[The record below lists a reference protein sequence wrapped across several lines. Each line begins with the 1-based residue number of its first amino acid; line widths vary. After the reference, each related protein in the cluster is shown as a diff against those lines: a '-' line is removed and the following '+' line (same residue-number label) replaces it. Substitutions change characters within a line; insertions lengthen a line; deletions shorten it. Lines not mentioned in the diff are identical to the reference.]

1 MPLGRPPGVAGALLE
16 AAVHGGLPCLHETV
30 RLGTRTAGSVR
41 RQWEQFAET
50 PDIPSDGLKLSAIVQ
65 CAGWRQVWRAAP
77 NYYHDHGFGMD
88 LQTWGWHTGAVRSGE
103 STFVRLKEIGIAG
116 HRRRRP
122 GGAGRCASRRE
133 VVADFSRHARCGP
146 AGGFARRMLSAGK
159 PAAQLFA
166 SDCTGAGCH
175 KGSQGSA
182 RIAVSPRSRVSC
194 PSTTPPA
201 ARARP
206 RLRPIW
212 SACEAAPPG
221 PIPSRP
227 RSRRS
232 AGRRL
237 ENPPTL
243 QKLSRRGLRQS
254 RRATGR
260 SNCNAGCRRACSRT
274 RAAGAASGAT
284 EAPVG
289 HLRLI
294 RRQGGHI
301 ARPPNG
307 LRSQH
312 CGRAQNHF
320 R

>member
-1 MPLGRPPGVAGALLE
+1 M
-16 AAVHGGLPCLHETV
+16 
-30 RLGTRTAGSVR
+30 
-41 RQWEQFAET
+41 
-50 PDIPSDGLKLSAIVQ
+50 
-65 CAGWRQVWRAAP
+65 
-77 NYYHDHGFGMD
+77 
-88 LQTWGWHTGAVRSGE
+88 RSGE

-122 GGAGRCASRRE
+122 GGARHCASRRA
-133 VVADFSRHARCGP
+133 VVADCSRHTPLRPRRRVHAARILAP
-146 AGGFARRMLSAGK
+146 ASRRRSCSPAIAPV
-159 PAAQLFA
+159 PAATRVLR
-166 SDCTGAGCH
+166 
-175 KGSQGSA
+175 GSA

-260 SNCNAGCRRACSRT
+260 SQLQRRLPPCLF
-274 RAAGAASGAT
+274 
-284 EAPVG
+284 P
-289 HLRLI
+289 HP
-294 RRQGGHI
+294 RR
-301 ARPPNG
+301 RRC
-307 LRSQH
+307 LRSYRSPS
-312 CGRAQNHF
+312 GTSSTN
-320 R
+320 